1 MGDDDLAMGPIDY
14 LIVEWPAGSKPTGEG
29 LPILEDLVDRGIIR
43 ILDLA
48 FLQKEEDGSVLAV
61 DIGDFDLDGNPDLA
75 VWVGASSGVLGEDDF
90 SEAGA
95 ALEPGTTAALLLYE
109 NSWAAPFAAALR
121 RSGAQLVAQGR
132 VPINALVAALDELE
146 AAEA

>member
-1 MGDDDLAMGPIDY
+1 MGDDVVMGPIDY
-14 LIVEWPAGSKPTGEG
+14 LIVEWPAGSRPTGEG
-29 LPILEDLVDRGIIR
+29 LPILEDLVERGIIR

-48 FLQKEEDGSVLAV
+48 FIQKEADGSVLAV

-90 SEAGA
+90 GEAA
-95 ALEPGTTAALLLYE
+95 NALEPGTTAALLLYE

-121 RSGAQLVAQGR
+121 NSGAQLVAQGR
-132 VPINALVAALDELE
+132 VPINALIATLDELE